1 MFLQPGTHPDG
12 NVLERLIWTVEEA
25 DEILVKTAF
34 RLVPNGVEWSVV
46 FGGCR
51 GDANQS
57 STRWSTDMVA
67 RNATFG

>member
-1 MFLQPGTHPDG
+1 
-12 NVLERLIWTVEEA
+12 LIWTVEEA

-51 GDANQS
+51 GEANQLS
-57 STRWSTDMVA
+57 ARWGTGMVA
-67 RNATFG
+67 RNPTFG